1 MKYLYKRLF
10 LFVLIPCLLLFTSCS
25 SPTQR
30 NDTQVDQTSS
40 KGDVENMTSKEN
52 ITTEKDINPSR
63 DEKKE
68 AIVSEQVL
76 LDKDGIKITLK
87 GFEPKGLFGPS
98 LKVLVENNTDG
109 TIIVQTRDSAVNRVM
124 VQTIFSCEVAGG
136 KKANDQIIIMNSDLE
151 QAGIEVIKDIE
162 LKFHIFDS
170 QTWDTIFDSEAIMIT
185 TSADPSYVQEY
196 DDSGF
201 LALDKN
207 GIKSVVK
214 KLNVEDSI
222 WGADVFVYVENNRD
236 EDVTVQ
242 VREVS
247 VNGFMVD
254 AIFSCD
260 VLAGKTAYDKITF
273 LESQLEENEITSI
286 DEIELIFHTFNTKT
300 WDAIFDSDVI
310 TIKFDS

>member
-1 MKYLYKRLF
+1 MFIAFYF
-10 LFVLIPCLLLFTSCS
+10 MLIS
-25 SPTQR
+25 
-30 NDTQVDQTSS
+30 N
-40 KGDVENMTSKEN
+40 SKERH
-52 ITTEKDINPSR
+52 TGRPDLKQRWRWKHDFKRKHYDRKGHQSKQEW
-63 DEKKE
+63 KKE

-185 TSADPSYVQEY
+185 TSADPSYV
-196 DDSGF
+196 
-201 LALDKN
+201 
-207 GIKSVVK
+207 
-214 KLNVEDSI
+214 
-222 WGADVFVYVENNRD
+222 
-236 EDVTVQ
+236 
-242 VREVS
+242 
-247 VNGFMVD
+247 
-254 AIFSCD
+254 
-260 VLAGKTAYDKITF
+260 
-273 LESQLEENEITSI
+273 
-286 DEIELIFHTFNTKT
+286 
-300 WDAIFDSDVI
+300 
-310 TIKFDS
+310 